1 MKKLIALCLLIL
13 TCVTGLAGT
22 AVAER
27 DWSVLMTPPTEEQ
40 LSQLGNYRS
49 PYITFLPGC
58 DPEGFTAFAMDL
70 RIAFD
75 PEGTYICP
83 ACWNLDVSVM
93 QKKYT
98 RVWSDEGGLIGGYFG
113 FQVLEDGQKVAIMS
127 LWDAFCEDEAG
138 NVTVIKPRVLFPGE
152 EWTQEH
158 TPETNVEGSFVQ
170 CIIPFEWETDKDY
183 RFLLEQQTSD
193 QGTELFTLYLEELDG
208 EEQMMELFCFDSG
221 LTGVWMYDGAGF
233 VENFVAEKAAALRA
247 LEFWNVRVR
256 ARSTGAWEA
265 VKTVQFGINN
275 SLGIEDYEGSWN
287 MGADDNS
294 CWIITS
300 GVPGLSQG
308 PETLTGFEIP
318 VTKSATPE

>member
-113 FQVLEDGQKVAIMS
+113 FQEM
-127 LWDAFCEDEAG
+127 
-138 NVTVIKPRVLFPGE
+138 PGS
-152 EWTQEH
+152 QEMAA
-158 TPETNVEGSFVQ
+158 P
-170 CIIPFEWETDKDY
+170 D
-183 RFLLEQQTSD
+183 
-193 QGTELFTLYLEELDG
+193 
-208 EEQMMELFCFDSG
+208 
-221 LTGVWMYDGAGF
+221 
-233 VENFVAEKAAALRA
+233 AALFFAHDFAGAAVNKFLTRA
-247 LEFWNVRVR
+247 PVGKDASLSFRLPPTVR
-256 ARSTGAWEA
+256 A
-265 VKTVQFGINN
+265 
-275 SLGIEDYEGSWN
+275 GSCT
-287 MGADDNS
+287 MRT
-294 CWIITS
+294 I
-300 GVPGLSQG
+300 
-308 PETLTGFEIP
+308 
-318 VTKSATPE
+318 